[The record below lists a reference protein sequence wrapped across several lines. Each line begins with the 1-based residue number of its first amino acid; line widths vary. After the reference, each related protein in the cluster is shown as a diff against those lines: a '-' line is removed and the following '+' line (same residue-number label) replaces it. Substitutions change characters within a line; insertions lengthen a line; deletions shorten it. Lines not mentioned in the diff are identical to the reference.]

1 MVSHKSREADMRGQL
16 DGRGLSRGIPDRPEL
31 PEEFEQLLGSHVV
44 AIRPS
49 DTVV

>member
-1 MVSHKSREADMRGQL
+1 MKFLQVDRQRQL
-16 DGRGLSRGIPDRPEL
+16 DGSGLSRDIPDGPKL

>member
-1 MVSHKSREADMRGQL
+1 MKSRKVDTQQL
-16 DGRGLSRGIPDRPEL
+16 DGSEWSRDIPDGPEL